1 MTLNVTEEEANLFDL
16 HPGVTYN
23 ITVGAFN
30 EEGEGFR
37 SNPLSVR
44 TREEG
49 DFIFCV
55 IIKFLSICSLSF
67 QNHLGIHRIL
77 LPTL

>member
-1 MTLNVTEEEANLFDL
+1 MTLNVTEEEANLFGL
-16 HPGVTYN
+16 HPGVTYS

-49 DFIFCV
+49 DFIFV
-55 IIKFLSICSLSF
+55 
-67 QNHLGIHRIL
+67 
-77 LPTL
+77 